1 LAQTG
6 PRLCQVRHDGNV
18 TLPVAREALAAL
30 EVDDAGLDDRDRS
43 LLRAITDK
51 FGGGPV
57 GLETLA
63 AAVSEDS
70 ETIEDVY
77 EPYLLQE
84 GYLKRTPRGRV
95 ATERSIGTLA
105 STCRR
110 TGRCGM
116 DRCEALRAGA
126 RDQRKRARPS
136 LPTDRRSSEPAAY
149 GVEALV
155 RWRHP
160 ERGLVSPLEFIAKRR
175 RPVSFAD

>member
-1 LAQTG
+1 PPPPRCICLAARAS
-6 PRLCQVRHDGNV
+6 PRNANLWRNRGRNYPQVRHDGNV

-63 AAVSEDS
+63 AAVSEDA

-84 GYLKRTPRGRV
+84 GYLKRTRRGRV
-95 ATERSIGTLA
+95 ATERTYRPLGLDVPKNATLW
-105 STCRR
+105 
-110 TGRCGM
+110 
-116 DRCEALRAGA
+116 DR
-126 RDQRKRARPS
+126 
-136 LPTDRRSSEPAAY
+136 
-149 GVEALV
+149 
-155 RWRHP
+155 P
-160 ERGLVSPLEFIAKRR
+160 E
-175 RPVSFAD
+175 